1 MKTFITNLL
10 ATCITL
16 SSGSALLAQQL
27 APGMWKVKTD
37 FKLNGISLPT
47 TDDEE
52 CITAAEAKDAK
63 TTVAKELKR
72 NDCELKNWKVKGKNL
87 EASISCKRSEI
98 EAEGILKGTFN
109 EKSYEL
115 FGEAAGTFQGII
127 PSTATLKLIGTWV
140 KTCKLSTAIK

>member
-1 MKTFITNLL
+1 MKSYFFLRVVICL
-10 ATCITL
+10 IL
-16 SSGSALLAQQL
+16 SFGSALVAQHL
-27 APGMWKVKTD
+27 TPGIWKVKTD

-87 EASISCKRSEI
+87 TAGISCNRAEI
-98 EAEGILKGTFN
+98 EAEGVLKGTFN

-127 PSTATLKLIGTWV
+127 PSTATLRLIGTWV
-140 KTCKLSTAIK
+140 KTCKL

>member
-1 MKTFITNLL
+1 MKIYL
-10 ATCITL
+10 ARWVVICLIL
-16 SSGSALLAQQL
+16 NFGSALVAQQL
-27 APGMWKVKTD
+27 APGIWKVKTD

-72 NDCELKNWKVKGKNL
+72 NDCELKNWKVEGKNL
-87 EASISCKRSEI
+87 TANISCSRSEI
-98 EAEGILKGTFN
+98 EAAGVLKGTFN

-127 PSTATLKLIGTWV
+127 PSTATLKLNGTWV
-140 KTCKLSTAIK
+140 KTCKL